1 MSNYFILDV
10 IRIIFKIAMNKNN
23 VDLEEL
29 LSKSQICL
37 LKSTKVKFISIDLH
51 LNESINEE
59 TQIII
64 NRLYFELLNIDKF
77 NSYYENDLVLIMNDH
92 KI

>member
-1 MSNYFILDV
+1 MSSYFILDV

-29 LSKSQICL
+29 LSESQICL
-37 LKSTKVKFISIDLH
+37 LKSTKMKFISIDLH
-51 LNESINEE
+51 LNENINEE

-64 NRLYFELLNIDKF
+64 NRLYSELLSIDKF
-77 NSYYENDLVLIMNDH
+77 NSYYENDLVLMMNDH

>member
-29 LSKSQICL
+29 LSKSQICF
-37 LKSTKVKFISIDLH
+37 LKSTKMKFISIDLH
-51 LNESINEE
+51 FNENINEE

-64 NRLYFELLNIDKF
+64 NRLYSELLSIDKF
-77 NSYYENDLVLIMNDH
+77 SSYYENDLVLMMNNH

>member
-1 MSNYFILDV
+1 
-10 IRIIFKIAMNKNN
+10 MNKNN
-23 VDLEEL
+23 VDFEEL
-29 LSKSQICL
+29 LSKSQIYL
-37 LKSTKVKFISIDLH
+37 LKSTKMKFISIEFH
-51 LNESINEE
+51 FNKNINEK

-77 NSYYENDLVLIMNDH
+77 NSYYENDLVLIMNNQ